1 MIRLITDHLA
11 LKLVSL
17 TVAVLLWF
25 ATVGADPEMTAAVA
39 VPVQYRNI
47 PENFDISSDLTPSA
61 YVQIRGAGSRLSSS
75 NLANAVAVVDLT
87 GESRPGE
94 RTFSI
99 DDDNVVL
106 PPGVR
111 FLRAV
116 PSQVRLRLE
125 PRASRTV
132 PVLVRY
138 AAIPE
143 GYRIARQEVVPAE
156 VAITGPQSRVGN
168 LNRVQ
173 TDPIEITA
181 GETTYKARP
190 FVGDDQVRL
199 AIDQMISVKVTVERI
214 R

>member
-1 MIRLITDHLA
+1 MIRLITDHFG
-11 LKLVSL
+11 LKIVSL
-17 TVAVLLWF
+17 IVATLLWF
-25 ATVGADPEMTAAVA
+25 AAVGADPEMTAVAAVA
-39 VPVQYRNI
+39 VQYRNI
-47 PENFDISSDLTPSA
+47 PESFEISSDLTASA
-61 YVQIRGAGSRLSSS
+61 YVQMSGTAGRLTGS
-75 NLANAVAVVDLT
+75 NLANAVVLVDLA
-87 GESRPGE
+87 GELRPGE

-99 DDDNVVL
+99 RAENVIL
-106 PPGVR
+106 PQGVR

-125 PRASRTV
+125 PRASRAV

-138 AAIPE
+138 ARIPE
-143 GYRIARQEVVPAE
+143 GYRIAQQNVIPGEVT
-156 VAITGPQSRVGN
+156 ITGPQSRVGN

-181 GETTYKARP
+181 GESTYTARP

-199 AIDQMISVKVTVERI
+199 SPDQLITVKVTLERI